1 MSDATPTNPQGRY
14 DSGTDAG
21 PAQAAAAT
29 DQPRANPA
37 GDPPRGRE
45 PRSEVLTLVCENCGK
60 DYFFEDDPPPENM
73 RCEKCGGTVFRSF
86 HTTVGDEASDDFRDS
101 TERDLDPDDA
111 EGDVLP
117 GDVMDLNN
125 I

>member
-1 MSDATPTNPQGRY
+1 MSDSNPTNTEGRY

-21 PAQAAAAT
+21 PAQYAGAT
-29 DQPRANPA
+29 DQPRDNPA
-37 GDPPRGRE
+37 GDTPRGTT
-45 PRSEVLTLVCENCGK
+45 VLTLVCETCGK
-60 DYFFEDDPPPENM
+60 DYFFENEQPAEGM
-73 RCEKCGGTVFRSF
+73 ACAKCGGTVFRSF
-86 HTTVGDEASDDFRDS
+86 HDNVGDEAADDFRDS

-117 GDVMDLNN
+117 GDIMDLNN

>member
-21 PAQAAAAT
+21 PAQYAGATDDPGRDNPAGNAAT
-29 DQPRANPA
+29 DPH
-37 GDPPRGRE
+37 G
-45 PRSEVLTLVCENCGK
+45 EVLTLVCETCGK
-60 DYFFEDDPPPENM
+60 DYFFDNTQPEPGM
-73 RCEKCGGTVFRSF
+73 TCEKCGGTVFRSF
-86 HTTVGDEASDDFRDS
+86 HASVGDEAADDFRDS

-111 EGDVLP
+111 EGDVMP

>member
-1 MSDATPTNPQGRY
+1 MSDANPTNPQGRY
-14 DSGTDAG
+14 DSGTDSG
-21 PAQAAAAT
+21 PAQYAGAT

-37 GDPPRGRE
+37 VDPPRGGE
-45 PRSEVLTLVCENCGK
+45 SPTEVLTLVCENCGK
-60 DYFFEDDPPPENM
+60 DYFFEDEPPPENLK
-73 RCEKCGGTVFRSF
+73 CEKCGAGVFRSF
-86 HTTVGDEASDDFRDS
+86 HTSVGDEAADDFRDS

>member
-1 MSDATPTNPQGRY
+1 MSEHGPTNPQGRY
-14 DSGTDAG
+14 DSGSDAG
-21 PAQAAAAT
+21 PAQFADAT
-29 DQPRANPA
+29 DQPRDNPA
-37 GDPPRGRE
+37 GEGPVQ
-45 PRSEVLTLVCENCGK
+45 VLTLICEKCGK
-60 DYFFEDDPPPENM
+60 DYFFEDEQPEPGM
-73 RCEKCGGTVFRSF
+73 ACEKCGGTVFRSF
-86 HTTVGDEASDDFRDS
+86 YDNVGDEAADDFRDT

>member
-1 MSDATPTNPQGRY
+1 MSDATPTDSLGRQ

-21 PAQAAAAT
+21 SAQYAAAT
-29 DQPRANPA
+29 DDPGRDNPA
-37 GDPPRGRE
+37 GNAATDPHGQ
-45 PRSEVLTLVCENCGK
+45 VLTLVCETCGK
-60 DYFFEDDPPPENM
+60 DYFFDKEPPPAGM
-73 RCEKCGGTVFRSF
+73 SCQKCGGTVFRSF
-86 HTTVGDEASDDFRDS
+86 HASVGDEAADDFRDS

-111 EGDVLP
+111 EGDVMP